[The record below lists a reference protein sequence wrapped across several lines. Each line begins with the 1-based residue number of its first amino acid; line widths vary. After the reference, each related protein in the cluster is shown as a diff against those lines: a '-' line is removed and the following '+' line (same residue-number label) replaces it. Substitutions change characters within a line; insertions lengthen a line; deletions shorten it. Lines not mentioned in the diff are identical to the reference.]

1 MPLNT
6 RVGRCVTRL
15 KKKYGYGPA
24 IGICQ
29 KSTKQHYMTGKSMR
43 MRTRKRRRRRRRRR
57 RRQLGGASCIACL
70 YGHSNVLK
78 DMLEQNGYWSNKQTE
93 GLSDDELR
101 DGRIKVFN
109 DFYKIC
115 EEDNK
120 GCATDTSIKKMSD
133 VYKIQLMQRLFS
145 GKTSGQQG
153 GFLSDFWGTW
163 NKEPKKGLIPG
174 SWSSDG
180 MDCNPYLWGQC
191 PGGGVCKPSGFGIGN
206 ISFGGKCHPRGGGGK
221 KSKRRY
227 KRNRRKK
234 NTKCYTI
241 KKSVTF

>member
-6 RVGRCVTRL
+6 RVGRCVTKL

-24 IGICQ
+24 IAICQ

-43 MRTRKRRRRRRRRR
+43 KRTRKRRRRRRRRR
-57 RRQLGGASCIACL
+57 R
-70 YGHSNVLK
+70 
-78 DMLEQNGYWSNKQTE
+78 
-93 GLSDDELR
+93 
-101 DGRIKVFN
+101 
-109 DFYKIC
+109 
-115 EEDNK
+115 
-120 GCATDTSIKKMSD
+120 
-133 VYKIQLMQRLFS
+133 
-145 GKTSGQQG
+145 QQG

-180 MDCNPYLWGQC
+180 MDCNPYLWLQC
-191 PGGGVCKPSGFGIGN
+191 PGGGVCKPSGFGIGD